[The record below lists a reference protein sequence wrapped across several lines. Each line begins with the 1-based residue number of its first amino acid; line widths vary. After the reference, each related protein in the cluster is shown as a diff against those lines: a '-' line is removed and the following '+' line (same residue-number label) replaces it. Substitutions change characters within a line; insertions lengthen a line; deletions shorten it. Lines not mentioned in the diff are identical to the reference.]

1 MKPAEIDHWTN
12 ALEELEKFL
21 RTFPMSKHYRETT
34 TFRQF
39 NEMLVAKQ
47 REMGLTE
54 DVLKE
59 LRSIEGNEALDSVWL
74 EISMTIDHRE
84 LMAPK
89 YYYDLPLNYFMMDE
103 YQKIIDAVE
112 NYTPDN
118 AFARVATDEELF
130 AVVQQHLGI
139 RLH

>member
-1 MKPAEIDHWTN
+1 MVP
-12 ALEELEKFL
+12 L
-21 RTFPMSKHYRETT
+21 
-34 TFRQF
+34 
-39 NEMLVAKQ
+39 
-47 REMGLTE
+47 
-54 DVLKE
+54 LKAGG
-59 LRSIEGNEALDSVWL
+59 RR
-74 EISMTIDHRE
+74 IDHRE
-84 LMAPK
+84 QMAPK

-103 YQKIIDAVE
+103 YQKIIDALE